1 MVGRSSNG
9 HSAVVREIVHL
20 RSFEFSVQRL
30 GFDTQTLDEKLEGLL
45 FVIARLPEA
54 FPAVAEN
61 DEGELL
67 YAARYRGAP
76 PLLVWFT
83 FDANEIRLWFLTAA
97 TPEYDEG
104 F

>member
-9 HSAVVREIVHL
+9 HSTVVREIVHL
-20 RSFEFSVQRL
+20 RSFEFTAQRL

-45 FVIARLPEA
+45 FVLARLPEV

-67 YAARYRGAP
+67 YAARYRGTP

-83 FDANEIRLWFLTAA
+83 FDADAVRLWFLTVA
-97 TPEYDEG
+97 TSEYDEG